1 MPQLLWVHAAD
12 ACAYGPHEK
21 PQLPQSCAS
30 DVMSTH
36 NGEQHVV
43 PAAHEAP
50 VPQKP
55 THV

>member
-1 MPQLLWVHAAD
+1 
-12 ACAYGPHEK
+12 
-21 PQLPQSCAS
+21 
-30 DVMSTH
+30 MSTH